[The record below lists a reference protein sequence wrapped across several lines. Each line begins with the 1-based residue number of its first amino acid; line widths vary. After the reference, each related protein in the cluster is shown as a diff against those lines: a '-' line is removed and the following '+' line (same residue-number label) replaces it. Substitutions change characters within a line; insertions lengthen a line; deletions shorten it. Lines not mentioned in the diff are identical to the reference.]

1 MAILGKIRSRGVL
14 LMVVVG
20 FALFAFIIGD
30 ALTQG
35 STYFNKSREVVAEID
50 GEEVNINDFQASID
64 QMIEVYKI
72 ETGQTE
78 LTDDINSQLRTSVWE
93 SLLNEQLLY
102 AEAEKLGLAVG
113 VDELSDRLI
122 GNNIH
127 PLIAQRRTFAGENG
141 QFSRPALVQF
151 LNSLETTPENED
163 MRNQIEQAKK
173 YWKFWEKNVKMTL
186 LQEKY
191 NALMSKVVTANSLDA
206 KSEYEAA
213 KRSVDVNYVVQPYF
227 AIPDKDVEVSKS
239 EIKDRY
245 NQQKNLYKQEAA
257 RSLKF
262 VVFAVKPS
270 PEDYKKAEVAMNT
283 LSPEFRTTTD
293 VAGFVNQN
301 SEVRYTGKPYSEV
314 TVPANL
320 KDFAF
325 GNPAG
330 AIMELV
336 FVNDTYT
343 MARVMETGILQSDSA
358 RLRHIYL
365 AKTDEGKTDSIVAA
379 INAGGDFAALA
390 AKYSAVKQTAANGGE
405 IGWIMEDV
413 TGLDKEIITKSFAS
427 ATNGIF
433 TIKSDQGTQI
443 FQVTEKTAPKRKVRL
458 AIFEIKV
465 ATSNMTVSKIYN
477 EAKQFAAEL
486 KGSDFDNR
494 AKEKGVTVRTTNE
507 LPTTAEKVA
516 ELPQSR
522 QIVRWAFENEKEAVS
537 DVYDCDNQFVVAT
550 VTDVLEKG
558 FRPVEKVSEQIKA
571 ELIREKK
578 ATLIIEKLN
587 AQIAKT
593 PSIEGIA
600 AAIGSEVKSAPA
612 VNFAAYQF
620 GVAGFEPA
628 VVGKVSVLPVNKI
641 SAPIKGNAGV
651 YVVLPTNPQVSNAP
665 FDAKMQVMML
675 NSRLSYSL
683 PYTIIQDIRDKAD
696 IVDNRINFF

>member
-14 LMVVVG
+14 LMLVVG

-35 STYFNKSREVVAEID
+35 STYFNKSRETVAEIG
-50 GEEVNINDFQASID
+50 GEEVNIKDFQAAID
-64 QMIEVYKI
+64 QMVEVYKI
-72 ETGQTE
+72 ETGQSE
-78 LTDDINSQLRTSVWE
+78 LNEEITNQLRTSVWE
-93 SLLNEQLLY
+93 SMLNEKLLF

-113 VDELSDRLI
+113 TDELSDRLI

-127 PLIAQRRTFAGENG
+127 PMIMQRRAFAGENG

-151 LNSLETTPENED
+151 LNSLETTPENEE

-173 YWKFWEKNVKMTL
+173 YWKFWEKNVKLTL

-191 NALMSKVVTANSLDA
+191 NALISKVVTANSLDA

-227 AIPDKDVEVSKS
+227 AIPDSTIEVSKS

-245 NQQKNLYKQEAA
+245 NKLKKQFKQEAS
-257 RSLKF
+257 RSLKY
-262 VVFAVKPS
+262 VVFSVKPS
-270 PEDYKKAEVAMNT
+270 SEDYKKAQTAMNS
-283 LSPEFRTTTD
+283 LSGEFRTTAD

-301 SEVRYTGKPYSEV
+301 SEVRYDGKAYSEA

-320 KDFAF
+320 KAFAF

-330 AIMELV
+330 AVMGPV
-336 FVNDTYT
+336 FANDTYT

-358 RLRHIYL
+358 KIRLIYL
-365 AKTDEGKTDSIVAA
+365 AKADEAKTDSIIGA
-379 INAGGDFAALA
+379 INAGGDFAAMA
-390 AKYSAVKQTAANGGE
+390 RQYSVNKQLAANGGE
-405 IGWIMEDV
+405 IGWIVEDV
-413 TGLDKEIITKSFAS
+413 KGLDKEIITKSFAS
-427 ATNGIF
+427 PAKGIF
-433 TIKSDQGTQI
+433 TIKNEQGTQI
-443 FQVTEKTAPKRKVRL
+443 FQVTEKTAPKRKVKL
-458 AIFEIKV
+458 AVFEIKV
-465 ATSNMTVSKIYN
+465 SASNLTVSKIYN

-486 KGSDFDNR
+486 SGDKFDKK
-494 AKEKGVTVRTTNE
+494 AQEKGYQVRNANE
-507 LPTTAEKVA
+507 LPTTADRIA
-516 ELPQSR
+516 DLPQSR
-522 QIVRWAFENEKEAVS
+522 QIVRWAFENDKDAVS
-537 DVYDCDNQFVVAT
+537 DVYDCDRQFVVAT
-550 VTDVLEKG
+550 VTEINEKG
-558 FRPVEKVSEQIKA
+558 YRSIEKVSDQIKA

-578 ATLIIEKLN
+578 AEKMIEKLK
-587 AQIAKT
+587 AQISKT
-593 PSIEGIA
+593 PSIEGIG

-651 YVVLPTNPQVSNAP
+651 YVVLPTNPQVNNNP
-665 FDAKMQVMML
+665 FDAKMQIMML

-683 PYTIIQDIRDKAD
+683 PYAIIQDIKDKAD
-696 IVDNRINFF
+696 IVDNRMNFY